1 MTKTALIDWVVFAL
15 QRELEPREENM
26 QRVIVCAAMRDT
38 ETGKVICSVRHWD
51 ELVQHHF
58 DRKQAIEF
66 NDEQGFVDN
75 KYQFLTR
82 TEAWQVAEAAGQ
94 IKRRVGGDT
103 IDGGTLFSE
112 NLY

>member
-1 MTKTALIDWVVFAL
+1 
-15 QRELEPREENM
+15 M

-51 ELVQHHF
+51 ELSRQRFNSQEEAMDF
-58 DRKQAIEF
+58 D
-66 NDEQGFVDN
+66 DEQGFVDN

-82 TEAWQVAEAAGQ
+82 TEAWKVAEAAGQ
-94 IKRRVGGDT
+94 IKRRCGGDT
-103 IDGGTLFSE
+103 ADGGTLYSE

>member
-1 MTKTALIDWVVFAL
+1 
-15 QRELEPREENM
+15 M

-38 ETGKVICSVRHWD
+38 KTGKVICSVRHWD
-51 ELVQHHF
+51 ELSRQRF
-58 DRKQAIEF
+58 NSQEEAMDF

-94 IKRRVGGDT
+94 IKRRCGGDT
-103 IDGGTLFSE
+103 ANGGTLYSE

>member
-1 MTKTALIDWVVFAL
+1 
-15 QRELEPREENM
+15 M

-38 ETGKVICSVRHWD
+38 KTGKVICSVRHWD
-51 ELVQHHF
+51 ELSRQRFNSQEEAMDF
-58 DRKQAIEF
+58 D
-66 NDEQGFVDN
+66 DEQGFVDN

-82 TEAWQVAEAAGQ
+82 TEAWKVAEAAGQ
-94 IKRRVGGDT
+94 IKRRVGGDS

>member
-1 MTKTALIDWVVFAL
+1 
-15 QRELEPREENM
+15 M

-51 ELVQHHF
+51 ELSRQRFNSQEEAMDF
-58 DRKQAIEF
+58 D
-66 NDEQGFVDN
+66 DEQGFVDN

-82 TEAWQVAEAAGQ
+82 TEAWKVAEAAGQ
-94 IKRRVGGDT
+94 IKRRCGGDT
-103 IDGGTLFSE
+103 TDGGTLYSE